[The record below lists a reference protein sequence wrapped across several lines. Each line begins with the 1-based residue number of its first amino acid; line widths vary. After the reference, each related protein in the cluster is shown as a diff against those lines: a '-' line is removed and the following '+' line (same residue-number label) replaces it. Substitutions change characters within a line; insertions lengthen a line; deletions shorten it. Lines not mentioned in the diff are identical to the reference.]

1 MIFQA
6 ILERRL
12 NRTTFGHGVDEVG
25 DGMHERVF
33 VADDMTGRPPLSNI
47 WMHTVLLGDNDV
59 SKPLPVGGGLA
70 VEILQP
76 IQILEIE
83 FE

>member
-1 MIFQA
+1 
-6 ILERRL
+6 
-12 NRTTFGHGVDEVG
+12 
-25 DGMHERVF
+25 
-33 VADDMTGRPPLSNI
+33 
-47 WMHTVLLGDNDV
+47 MHTILLGDNDV